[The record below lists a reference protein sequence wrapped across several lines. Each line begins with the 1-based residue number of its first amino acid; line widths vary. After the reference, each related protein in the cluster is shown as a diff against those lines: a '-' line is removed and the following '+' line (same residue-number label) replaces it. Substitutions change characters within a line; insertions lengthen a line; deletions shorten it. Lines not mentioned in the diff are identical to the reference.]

1 LFQNELVDTHGC
13 ITGGEE
19 KGRERLDL
27 IDFPLGDMSVMRK
40 RKRRRW
46 SV

>member
-1 LFQNELVDTHGC
+1 MAASQAR
-13 ITGGEE
+13 
-19 KGRERLDL
+19 RERLDL
-27 IDFPLGDMSVMRK
+27 IDFPLGDVSVM